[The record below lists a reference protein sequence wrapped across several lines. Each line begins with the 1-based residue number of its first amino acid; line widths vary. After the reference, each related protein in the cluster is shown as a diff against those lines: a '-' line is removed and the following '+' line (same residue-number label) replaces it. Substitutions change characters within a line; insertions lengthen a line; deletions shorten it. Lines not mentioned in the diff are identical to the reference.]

1 MVNNLPAN
9 VRDTRDAGS
18 MSGSGRSTGVGNP
31 SPVFLL
37 GKFHR
42 QRSLWATVYRVA
54 KNQT

>member
-9 VRDTRDAGS
+9 VGDTRDAGS
-18 MSGSGRSTGVGNP
+18 ISGSGRSTGVGNG

-42 QRSLWATVYRVA
+42 QRSLWATVHRIA
-54 KNQT
+54 KNRT